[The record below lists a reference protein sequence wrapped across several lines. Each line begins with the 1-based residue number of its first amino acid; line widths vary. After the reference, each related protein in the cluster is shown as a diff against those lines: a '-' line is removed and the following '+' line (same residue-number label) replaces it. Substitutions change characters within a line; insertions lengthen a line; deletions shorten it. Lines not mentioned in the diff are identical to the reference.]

1 MRPAFGIAALLLSFI
16 TFFGSAADAQRRAP
30 ADAGPANPFAGNQAA
45 IDEGR
50 ALFNDTCTRCHGP
63 NGAAGEFG
71 PGLAIPGR
79 SYARTTDGQIFDAI
93 KNGIP
98 GTPMP
103 AHQGK
108 LSDDQIWKIAAYVK
122 GLRGTAIDAPSP
134 GDVATGEAVFW
145 GKGNCGS
152 CHMVNGRGSIVG
164 PDLSQLASVRKTNS
178 IIDALTREQHRV
190 YGPGGAQP
198 HLLTPLPVWRAVDV
212 TTKDGKTVRGTLRNE
227 DSFSLEVMGLDQQLH
242 SYERSKVK
250 VVYEPKSLMPSDYDK
265 RLTKDEFN
273 NLLAY
278 LTRLGTPPQ
287 PQGPSVQMPGGP
299 ERN

>member
-1 MRPAFGIAALLLSFI
+1 MRLVLAITALLL
-16 TFFGSAADAQRRAP
+16 TVTGAEAQRRAP
-30 ADAGPANPFAGNQAA
+30 ADAGPSNPFAGNQAA

-50 ALFNDTCTRCHGP
+50 GLFNDTCTRCHGP

-79 SYARTTDGQIFDAI
+79 SYARTTDAQIFDAI
-93 KNGIP
+93 QHGIP

-134 GDVATGEAVFW
+134 GDVASGEAVFW
-145 GKGNCGS
+145 GKGSCGS
-152 CHMVNGRGSIVG
+152 CHMVSGRGSIVG
-164 PDLSQLASVRKTNS
+164 PDLSQLASLRKTNS
-178 IIDALTREQHRV
+178 IIDALTKAQHRV

-198 HLLTPLPVWRAVDV
+198 HQLTPLPVWRAVTV
-212 TTKDGKTVRGTLRNE
+212 TTKDGKTTRGVLRNE
-227 DSFSLEVMGLDQQLH
+227 DSFSLAVMGLDQQLH
-242 SYERSKVK
+242 LYDRSKVNI
-250 VVYEPKSLMPSDYDK
+250 VYEPESLMPSDYDK
-265 RLTKDEFN
+265 RLSADEFN

-278 LTRLGTPPQ
+278 LTRLGTPPT
-287 PQGPSVQMPGGP
+287 PPSPSVKMPGG
-299 ERN
+299 RDD

>member
-1 MRPAFGIAALLLSFI
+1 MKHLLLIALFSV
-16 TFFGSAADAQRRAP
+16 AASTANAQTDPYTSNA
-30 ADAGPANPFAGNQAA
+30 AA

-50 ALFNDTCTRCHGP
+50 SLFNSNCTGCHGP

-79 SYARTTDGQIFDAI
+79 TYARRTDAQIFDAI
-93 KNGIP
+93 QHGIP

-108 LSDDQIWKIAAYVK
+108 LTDDQIWKITAYVK

-134 GDVATGEAVFW
+134 GDIAAGEAIFW

-178 IIDALTREQHRV
+178 IIDALTKEQHRV

-198 HLLTPLPVWRAVDV
+198 HLLTPLPVWPVVNV
-212 TTKDGKTVRGTLRNE
+212 TTADGKVVRGVLRNE

-242 SYERSKVK
+242 SYDRSKVK
-250 VVYEPKSLMPSDYDK
+250 VVYEPKSLMPTDYDK

-278 LTRLGTPPQ
+278 LTRLGTPP
-287 PQGPSVQMPGGP
+287 PPPSPSVRMPGG
-299 ERN
+299 RND